1 MQAEVIFRSKKKI
14 NKIYLNDFIENNSS
28 LIKKNFLR
36 IIENTGKKKFLKKN
50 LRTYFQVN
58 DYVNLWDLSLFNE
71 KNIFKKDY
79 INKCLQYL
87 AILEIIKYHR
97 VKKIRLNNI
106 DNEIYKILI
115 KYKKNVNF
123 KVIKKS
129 KKSFIEE
136 SKNFILGNW
145 LTAILIFF
153 MKNISLKSNIN
164 KFNYDS
170 KNLILSYFCHYKKNF
185 ENKNFFVSDHWRGLE
200 KKIKKD
206 YFYLNFFIPTQK
218 YKSYNS
224 LKIKVDEKIQNLKK
238 KNFIDNYFYF
248 NDLIKVFYISFI
260 YSWKFFFLFL
270 ILKNKK
276 DPQFALLELSYNVQ
290 KISFSGLTCLEN
302 LKIYYSIKKFFYFN
316 PNITKCIYLMENH
329 SWEKILLNFCYK
341 RKILSNGY
349 VHATIPFWHLNY
361 FQSKKFNKKNIYLP
375 KKILTSSKINLNL
388 LINQGINKKK
398 LELVEA
404 LRYNW
409 LNKFKNK
416 KSNYST
422 SKILVFGDYEKK
434 INKELLE
441 IIKNLLE
448 KRNDLVVYYKPHPG
462 DINNYDYKINWLK
475 IIYHLPKK
483 LNFKLYV
490 FSNSTSAAAEYTHLT
505 NDIAIFNPKFSI
517 NLSPFKD
524 LKKYQS
530 NFFSNEIEL
539 KKILT
544 SKVKNKF
551 NFFFYLNDTLT
562 KWKNII

>member
-14 NKIYLNDFIENNSS
+14 NKIYLNDFIESNSS

-36 IIENTGKKKFLKKN
+36 IIENTGKKKILKKN

-58 DYVNLWDLSLFNE
+58 DYVNLWDLSHFSE
-71 KNIFKKDY
+71 KNIFRKDY

-87 AILEIIKYHR
+87 AILEIIKYYR
-97 VKKIRLNNI
+97 VKEIRLNNI

-153 MKNISLKSNIN
+153 IKNISLKSNIN

-248 NDLIKVFYISFI
+248 NDLIKVFFISFI

-290 KISFSGLTCLEN
+290 KISFSGLICLEN
-302 LKIYYSIKKFFYFN
+302 LKIYYSIKKFFHFN

-361 FQSKKFNKKNIYLP
+361 YQSKKFNKKNIYLP

-388 LINQGINKKK
+388 LINQGVNKKK

-490 FSNSTSAAAEYTHLT
+490 FSNSTSASAEYTHLT

-517 NLSPFKD
+517 NLSH
-524 LKKYQS
+524 LK
-530 NFFSNEIEL
+530 I
-539 KKILT
+539 
-544 SKVKNKF
+544 
-551 NFFFYLNDTLT
+551 
-562 KWKNII
+562 

>member
-36 IIENTGKKKFLKKN
+36 IIENTGKKKILKKN

-388 LINQGINKKK
+388 LINQGVNKKK

>member
-1 MQAEVIFRSKKKI
+1 MQAEVIFRSKKKV

-36 IIENTGKKKFLKKN
+36 IIENTGKKKILKKN

-260 YSWKFFFLFL
+260 YSWKFFFYFL

-388 LINQGINKKK
+388 LINQGVNKKK

-416 KSNYST
+416 KTSYST
-422 SKILVFGDYEKK
+422 NKILVFG
-434 INKELLE
+434 N
-441 IIKNLLE
+441 
-448 KRNDLVVYYKPHPG
+448 
-462 DINNYDYKINWLK
+462 
-475 IIYHLPKK
+475 
-483 LNFKLYV
+483 
-490 FSNSTSAAAEYTHLT
+490 
-505 NDIAIFNPKFSI
+505 
-517 NLSPFKD
+517 
-524 LKKYQS
+524 
-530 NFFSNEIEL
+530 
-539 KKILT
+539 
-544 SKVKNKF
+544 
-551 NFFFYLNDTLT
+551 
-562 KWKNII
+562 

>member
-1 MQAEVIFRSKKKI
+1 MQAEVIFRAKKKV

-28 LIKKNFLR
+28 LIKKIFLS
-36 IIENTGKKKFLKKN
+36 IIENTGKKKILKKN

-58 DYVNLWDLSLFNE
+58 DYVNLWDLSQFSE
-71 KNIFKKDY
+71 KNIFRKDY

-87 AILEIIKYHR
+87 AILEIIKYYR
-97 VKKIRLNNI
+97 VKEIRLNNI

-123 KVIKKS
+123 KVLKKS
-129 KKSFIEE
+129 KKSFIEV
-136 SKNFILGNW
+136 SKIFILGNW

-153 MKNISLKSNIN
+153 TKNISLKSNLN
-164 KFNYDS
+164 EFNYDS

-185 ENKNFFVSDHWRGLE
+185 ENKKFFVSDHWRGLE

-206 YFYLNFFIPTQK
+206 YFYLNFFISTQS

-224 LKIKVDEKIQNLKK
+224 LKTKVDEKIQNIKK
-238 KNFIDNYFYF
+238 KNFINNYFYF

-302 LKIYYSIKKFFYFN
+302 LKIYYSIKKFFHFN
-316 PNITKCIYLMENH
+316 PNIKKCIYLMENH

-341 RKILSNGY
+341 RKILSYGY

-361 FQSKKFNKKNIYLP
+361 YQSKKFNKKNIYLP
-375 KKILTSSKINLNL
+375 KKILTTSKINLNL

-416 KSNYST
+416 KTNYST
-422 SKILVFGDYEKK
+422 NKILVFGDYEKK

-462 DINNYDYKINWLK
+462 DINNYDYKINRLK

-517 NLSPFKD
+517 NLSPFKG

>member
-14 NKIYLNDFIENNSS
+14 KKIYLNDFIENNST
-28 LIKKNFLR
+28 LIKKIFLR
-36 IIENTGKKKFLKKN
+36 IIEDTGKKKILKKN

-58 DYVNLWDLSLFNE
+58 DYVNLWDLSHFNE

-87 AILEIIKYHR
+87 AILEIIKYYK
-97 VKKIRLNNI
+97 VKEIKLNNI

-153 MKNISLKSNIN
+153 IKNISLKSNLN
-164 KFNYDS
+164 NFNYDN
-170 KNLILSYFCHYKKNF
+170 KNLILSYFCHYEKNF

-200 KKIKKD
+200 KKIKKN
-206 YFYLNFFIPTQK
+206 YFYLNFFISSQK

-238 KNFIDNYFYF
+238 KNFIHNYFYF
-248 NDLIKVFYISFI
+248 NDLIKVFYISFV
-260 YSWKFFFLFL
+260 YSWKFFFLFS

-302 LKIYYSIKKFFYFN
+302 LKIYYSIKKFFHFN
-316 PNITKCIYLMENH
+316 PNIKKCIYLMENH

-341 RKILSNGY
+341 RKILSYGY
-349 VHATIPFWHLNY
+349 AHSTIPFWHLNY
-361 FQSKKFNKKNIYLP
+361 YQSKKFNKKNIYLP

-398 LELVEA
+398 LKLVEA

-409 LNKFKNK
+409 LNQFKNIK
-416 KSNYST
+416 THYST
-422 SKILVFGDYEKK
+422 NKILVFGDYDKK

-441 IIKNLLE
+441 LIKNLLD
-448 KRNDLVVYYKPHPG
+448 KINDLVVYYKPHPG
-462 DINNYDYKINWLK
+462 DINNYDYKIDRLK

-490 FSNSTSAAAEYTHLT
+490 FSNSTSASAEYTHLT
-505 NDIAIFNPKFSI
+505 NDIAIFNSKFSI
-517 NLSPFKD
+517 NLSPFKG
-524 LKKYQS
+524 LKKYQR

-539 KKILT
+539 KKILAI
-544 SKVKNKF
+544 KIKNKF

>member
-36 IIENTGKKKFLKKN
+36 IIENTGKKKILKKN

-341 RKILSNGY
+341 RKILSYGY
-349 VHATIPFWHLNY
+349 AHSTIPFWHLNY
-361 FQSKKFNKKNIYLP
+361 YQSKKFNKKNIYLP

>member
-1 MQAEVIFRSKKKI
+1 MQAEVIFRSKKKV

-28 LIKKNFLR
+28 LIKKIFLS
-36 IIENTGKKKFLKKN
+36 IIENTGKKKILKKN

-58 DYVNLWDLSLFNE
+58 DYVNLWDLSHFSE
-71 KNIFKKDY
+71 KNIFRKDY

-388 LINQGINKKK
+388 LINQGVNKKK

>member
-1 MQAEVIFRSKKKI
+1 MQAEVIFRSKKKV

-28 LIKKNFLR
+28 LIKKIFLS
-36 IIENTGKKKFLKKN
+36 IIENTGKKKILKKN

-58 DYVNLWDLSLFNE
+58 DYVNLWDLSHFSE
-71 KNIFKKDY
+71 KNIFRKDY

-123 KVIKKS
+123 IVIKKS
-129 KKSFIEE
+129 KKSFTDV

-153 MKNISLKSNIN
+153 TKNISLKSNLN
-164 KFNYDS
+164 EFNYNS
-170 KNLILSYFCHYKKNF
+170 KSLILSYFCHYKKNF

-238 KNFIDNYFYF
+238 KNFINNYFYF

-302 LKIYYSIKKFFYFN
+302 LKIYYSIKKFFHFN
-316 PNITKCIYLMENH
+316 PNIKKCIYLMENH

-388 LINQGINKKK
+388 LINQGVNKKK

-562 KWKNII
+562 KWKIII

>member
-1 MQAEVIFRSKKKI
+1 MQAEVIFRSKKKV

-28 LIKKNFLR
+28 LIKKIFLS
-36 IIENTGKKKFLKKN
+36 IIENTGKKKILKKN

-58 DYVNLWDLSLFNE
+58 DYVNLWDLSHFSE
-71 KNIFKKDY
+71 KNIFRKDY

-87 AILEIIKYHR
+87 AILEIIKNYR
-97 VKKIRLNNI
+97 VKEIRLNNI

-129 KKSFIEE
+129 KKSFIEA

-153 MKNISLKSNIN
+153 IKNISLKSNLN

-206 YFYLNFFIPTQK
+206 YFYLNFFISTQK

-224 LKIKVDEKIQNLKK
+224 LKINVDEKIQNLKK
-238 KNFIDNYFYF
+238 KNFINNYFYF

-260 YSWKFFFLFL
+260 YSWKFLFLFL

-302 LKIYYSIKKFFYFN
+302 LKIYYSIKKFFHFN
-316 PNITKCIYLMENH
+316 PNIKKCIYLMENH

-341 RKILSNGY
+341 RKILSYGY
-349 VHATIPFWHLNY
+349 VHTTMPFWHLNY
-361 FQSKKFNKKNIYLP
+361 YQSKKFNKKNIYLP

-416 KSNYST
+416 KKNYST
-422 SKILVFGDYEKK
+422 NKILVFGDYEKK

-441 IIKNLLE
+441 LIKNLLE

-462 DINNYDYKINWLK
+462 DINNYDYKINRLK

-490 FSNSTSAAAEYTHLT
+490 FSNSTSAAAEYAHLT

-517 NLSPFKD
+517 NLSPFKG

-539 KKILT
+539 KKILA

-551 NFFFYLNDTLT
+551 NLFFYLNDTLT

>member
-1 MQAEVIFRSKKKI
+1 MQAEVIFRSKKKV

-28 LIKKNFLR
+28 LIKKIFLS
-36 IIENTGKKKFLKKN
+36 IIENTGKKKILKKN

-58 DYVNLWDLSLFNE
+58 DYVNLWDLSHFSE
-71 KNIFKKDY
+71 KNIFRKDY

-87 AILEIIKYHR
+87 AILEIIKNYR
-97 VKKIRLNNI
+97 VKEIRLNNI

-129 KKSFIEE
+129 KKSFIEV

-145 LTAILIFF
+145 LTAILIFLT
-153 MKNISLKSNIN
+153 KNISLKSNLN
-164 KFNYDS
+164 EFNYDS

-206 YFYLNFFIPTQK
+206 YFYLNFFISTQS

-224 LKIKVDEKIQNLKK
+224 LKTKVDEKIQNIKK
-238 KNFIDNYFYF
+238 KNFINNYFYF
-248 NDLIKVFYISFI
+248 NDLIKVFYISFK

-302 LKIYYSIKKFFYFN
+302 LKIYYSIKKFFHFN
-316 PNITKCIYLMENH
+316 PNIKKCIYLMENH

-341 RKILSNGY
+341 RKILSYGY

-361 FQSKKFNKKNIYLP
+361 YQSKKFNKKNIYLP
-375 KKILTSSKINLNL
+375 EKILTTSKINLNL

-416 KSNYST
+416 KTNYNT
-422 SKILVFGDYEKK
+422 NKILVFGDYEKI

-462 DINNYDYKINWLK
+462 DINNYDYKINRLK

-517 NLSPFKD
+517 NLSPFKG

>member
-14 NKIYLNDFIENNSS
+14 KKIYLNDFIENNSS
-28 LIKKNFLR
+28 LIKKIFLK
-36 IIENTGKKKFLKKN
+36 IIEDTGKKKFLKKN

-58 DYVNLWDLSLFNE
+58 DYVNLWDLSHFNE

-87 AILEIIKYHR
+87 AILEIIKYYR
-97 VKKIRLNNI
+97 VKEIILNNI

-153 MKNISLKSNIN
+153 IKNISLKSNQN
-164 KFNYDS
+164 NFNYDN

-185 ENKNFFVSDHWRGLE
+185 ENENFFVSDHWRGLE

-206 YFYLNFFIPTQK
+206 YFYLNFFISSQK

-238 KNFIDNYFYF
+238 KNFINNYFYF

-260 YSWKFFFLFL
+260 YSWKFLFLFS

-276 DPQFALLELSYNVQ
+276 DPKFALLELSYNVQ
-290 KISFSGLTCLEN
+290 KISFYGLTCLEN

-316 PNITKCIYLMENH
+316 PNIKKCIYLMENH

-341 RKILSNGY
+341 RKILSYGY
-349 VHATIPFWHLNY
+349 AHSTIPFWHLNY
-361 FQSKKFNKKNIYLP
+361 YQSKKFNKKNIYLP

-409 LNKFKNK
+409 LNKFKDK
-416 KSNYST
+416 KTNYST
-422 SKILVFGDYEKK
+422 NKILVFGDYDKK

-441 IIKNLLE
+441 LIKNLLD
-448 KRNDLVVYYKPHPG
+448 KINDLVVYFKPHPG
-462 DINNYDYKINWLK
+462 DINDYDYKINRLK

-490 FSNSTSAAAEYTHLT
+490 FSNSTSASAEYTHLT
-505 NDIAIFNPKFSI
+505 NDIAIFNSKFSI
-517 NLSPFKD
+517 NLSPFKG
-524 LKKYQS
+524 LKKYQN

-539 KKILT
+539 KKILAI
-544 SKVKNKF
+544 KIKNKF

>member
-1 MQAEVIFRSKKKI
+1 MQAEVIFRSKKKV
-14 NKIYLNDFIENNSS
+14 NKIYLNDFIEKNSS
-28 LIKKNFLR
+28 LIKKIFLS
-36 IIENTGKKKFLKKN
+36 IIENTGKKKILKKN

-58 DYVNLWDLSLFNE
+58 DYVNLWDLSHFSE
-71 KNIFKKDY
+71 KNIFRKDY

-87 AILEIIKYHR
+87 AILEIIKYYR
-97 VKKIRLNNI
+97 VKEIRLNNI

-123 KVIKKS
+123 IVIKKS
-129 KKSFIEE
+129 KKSFTDV

-206 YFYLNFFIPTQK
+206 YFYLNFFISTQS

-224 LKIKVDEKIQNLKK
+224 LKTKVGEKIQNIKK
-238 KNFIDNYFYF
+238 KNFINNYFYF

-302 LKIYYSIKKFFYFN
+302 LKIYYSIKKFFHFN
-316 PNITKCIYLMENH
+316 PNIKKCIYLMENH

-341 RKILSNGY
+341 RKILSYGY

-361 FQSKKFNKKNIYLP
+361 YQSKKFNKKNIYLP
-375 KKILTSSKINLNL
+375 KKILTTSKINLNL

-416 KSNYST
+416 KTSYST
-422 SKILVFGDYEKK
+422 NKILVFGDYEKK
-434 INKELLE
+434 INEELLE

-462 DINNYDYKINWLK
+462 DVNNYDYKINRLK